1 MQESQIIRKKQKFT
15 ILAKL
20 ASGGASAT
28 ALTKITAH
36 YGRMDGENLKAKE
49 FLQQYEDQK
58 GIIKSCWEEIAMWK
72 DIALSVTG
80 CTEGERVQTS
90 GSKEKMADAVISYSD
105 IEADIKERIA
115 EAREIQNKIVRT
127 IARLKKH
134 ENCVLH
140 GFYILGL
147 QFKEIA
153 AKEGKSVSWATSTHG
168 TALESLQAILD
179 ADDKNI
185 EK

>member
-1 MQESQIIRKKQKFT
+1 M
-15 ILAKL
+15 
-20 ASGGASAT
+20 
-28 ALTKITAH
+28 
-36 YGRMDGENLKAKE
+36 KAKD
-49 FLQQYEDQK
+49 FLLQYEDQK
-58 GIIKSCWEEIAMWK
+58 AIIKSCWEEVAMWK
-72 DIALSVTG
+72 DIAVSVTG
-80 CTEGERVQTS
+80 CMEGERVQSS

-115 EAREIQNKIVRT
+115 EAKEIQNKIVRT

-134 ENCVLH
+134 EYCVLH

-153 AKEGKSVSWATSTHG
+153 AKEGKSGSWATSIHG

-179 ADDKNI
+179 AENKSV